1 MPPFLGLDSFRG
13 AVLLAFGAVLVLRE
27 ISVRRGGST
36 LSRLLGGGGGAK
48 GAPSQLAGP
57 TFCALCKHIE
67 ERVYS
72 TWTVVL

>member
-1 MPPFLGLDSFRG
+1 VPPFLCLDSFRG

-27 ISVRRGGST
+27 ISVRRSLGSW
-36 LSRLLGGGGGAK
+36 GGGAGGAK

>member
-27 ISVRRGGST
+27 IKYRFAGGST
-36 LSRLLGGGGGAK
+36 LSRLLGRGAK

-57 TFCALCKHIE
+57 TCFALCKHIE

>member
-1 MPPFLGLDSFRG
+1 LGR
-13 AVLLAFGAVLVLRE
+13 
-27 ISVRRGGST
+27 
-36 LSRLLGGGGGAK
+36 GAK